1 MWKCFAKIVGQAS
14 LIAIIMQ
21 FSGCTSYYLQKVNTS
36 FCAPN
41 GSPDAVVKRDAGDT
55 RLSVGLSVNPKSELK
70 FNDGNHSSI
79 RVNDSYLDDKK
90 YEGENVEVNFPQ
102 LQGSLLLD
110 YSILK
115 HLFVFG
121 KGNFGYAD
129 DKYSVAINA
138 GVGVHF
144 GVSKISISG
153 YLMPGFYRLSS
164 EAQILRTNSSDTTYI
179 NSNDN
184 TYEFSMGGGFK
195 FTTADTTQKMHIS
208 WGLDAQ
214 LQKYFT
220 FSYTD
225 PTSYVVNQE
234 DNDDNKETYNYRML
248 FLTPSIGVLRA
259 FGNSQLNV
267 VLNVGFPIV
276 MGGIDNDNEL
286 IADEIFPTI
295 TFAYSYCFKRKK

>member
-1 MWKCFAKIVGQAS
+1 MWKCTARIIGLTS
-14 LIAIIMQ
+14 LSALFGL

-41 GSPDAVVKRDAGDT
+41 GSPNAVVKRDAGDT

-70 FNDGNHSSI
+70 FNDGNHSNI
-79 RVNDSYLDDKK
+79 RISDSYLYDEK
-90 YEGENVEVNFPQ
+90 YQGENIEVNFPQ
-102 LQGSLLLD
+102 IQGSLLLD

-138 GVGVHF
+138 GVGAHF

-153 YLMPGFYRLSS
+153 YLMPGF
-164 EAQILRTNSSDTTYI
+164 
-179 NSNDN
+179 
-184 TYEFSMGGGFK
+184 
-195 FTTADTTQKMHIS
+195 
-208 WGLDAQ
+208 
-214 LQKYFT
+214 
-220 FSYTD
+220 
-225 PTSYVVNQE
+225 
-234 DNDDNKETYNYRML
+234 
-248 FLTPSIGVLRA
+248 
-259 FGNSQLNV
+259 
-267 VLNVGFPIV
+267 